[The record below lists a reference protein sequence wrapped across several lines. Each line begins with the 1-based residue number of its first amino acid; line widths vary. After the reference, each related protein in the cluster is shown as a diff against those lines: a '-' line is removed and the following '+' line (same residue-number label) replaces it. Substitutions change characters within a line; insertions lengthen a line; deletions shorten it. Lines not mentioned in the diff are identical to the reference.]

1 MNMQAFIATDLLNG
15 EFAESSDSESESS
28 DGESESND
36 SESESNDSESES
48 CDSESGNGGNM
59 NVSESLIVSDSVGHF
74 GTVDRHTGA

>member
-15 EFAESSDSESESS
+15 EFAESSDSESELS
-28 DGESESND
+28 DSESESND

-48 CDSESGNGGNM
+48 CDSKSGNSGNM